1 MKQPFF
7 NSQKGSNIYAPL
19 IQKREGLDIYHTS
32 FEELYQYKS
41 LDSISSSDEMFSPAL
56 VSSVDDIK
64 IAITES
70 DFLDYPGMFLKG
82 TNNFSLQGGDFAP
95 YPAAEKVVEGDY

>member
-1 MKQPFF
+1 MKQRNF
-7 NSQKGSNIYAPL
+7 NFTNGANVYAPL

-41 LDSISSSDEMFSPAL
+41 LDSISANDEMFSPAL
-56 VSSVDDIK
+56 VSTIDNIK

-70 DFLDYPGMFLKG
+70 DLIDYPGMFLKG
-82 TNNFSLQGGDFAP
+82 TNNFSLQGDFAP
-95 YPAAEKVVEGDY
+95 YPDRRKNC